1 MACPGWTRR
10 AFHAATRTKTGGRS
24 CRGAGMSGKLSVSE
38 LLRLA
43 CLYAEQ
49 DRRSW
54 LDAMRNCTGVEDAD
68 VIQKAETFLAQ
79 LQEYRVRRWGKT
91 KLEQAWETA
100 VPMSP
105 AEVIRN
111 SLERGKT
118 K

>member
-1 MACPGWTRR
+1 
-10 AFHAATRTKTGGRS
+10 
-24 CRGAGMSGKLSVSE
+24 MSGKLSVSE